1 MASKFFFFDFEE
13 KKYAEHKLMDEWMD
27 GWMDGLIDWLIDAW
41 LTDVDTKIQCLHMA
55 HNDVM
60 IFWMWFLKANSKI
73 EIFFSSN

>member
-1 MASKFFFFDFEE
+1 MASKFFWRKKENFF
-13 KKYAEHKLMDEWMD
+13 KRRTQID
-27 GWMDGLIDWLIDAW
+27 GWMDGWIDWLIDAW